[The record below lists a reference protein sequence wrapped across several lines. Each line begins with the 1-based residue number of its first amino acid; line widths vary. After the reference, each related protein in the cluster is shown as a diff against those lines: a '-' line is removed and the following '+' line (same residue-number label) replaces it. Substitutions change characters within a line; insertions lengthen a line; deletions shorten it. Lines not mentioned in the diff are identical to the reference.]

1 METLMEG
8 NLSVWKFY
16 GMPRSRWKSML
27 DYGTNLA
34 FIDKLPTIITNYT
47 VPYCIKIVQH
57 LLDGFPI
64 YNSII
69 RRLVK
74 LQI

>member
-1 METLMEG
+1 MKTLMEG
-8 NLSVWKFY
+8 NLRVWKFY

-34 FIDKLPTIITNYT
+34 FIDKQITNHT
-47 VPYCIKIVQH
+47 APYCIKIVQH
-57 LLDGFPI
+57 LLDGFLI

-69 RRLVK
+69 RSKIINL
-74 LQI
+74 I